1 MVQNSTDDGLSKTM
15 LARAAGMRT
24 RMVFAAV
31 YAVVLAP
38 VAGWTPAACWIAA
51 YGLLHTAEYLLFATE
66 KARTRA
72 FRPQL
77 ALAVLSL
84 NSIIYGALAL
94 MAIVGGGSAGLICG
108 GLFLAGAVL
117 NTVVTNQRSQAAYV
131 AAMTP
136 FGVYLLLTAGMA
148 WAISGASTYGI
159 AVGMVGVLLVFSST
173 ILWRAAAEA
182 LEAQRRAREEAERGR
197 GVAEAA
203 AEVKSA
209 FMAMVSHELRTPI
222 SAILAGAE
230 VIERRGGTDAAAGAL
245 IAQSGRMM
253 RTLLNDLL
261 DLSKMEAGRMSIET
275 VPFDLDALV
284 GDTTAFWRAE
294 AEKKGLRLERL
305 GSETLPAC
313 VAGDPTRLRQ
323 ILNNLISNAIKF
335 TDRGAVILAVSRE
348 GEAFR
353 FAVADTGRGLTP
365 DEISRLFSPF
375 EQGQASTARTHG
387 GTGLGL
393 SISRQLARLMGGD
406 LVAESLPDQGAV
418 FTLSLDLAE
427 PADETDETVDETAPA
442 PEAELGAVRV
452 LVVDDHEVNRRAV
465 ALMLEPFGVELTA
478 VASGEEGLALAAA
491 RVFDVILM
499 DVYMPEMDGHETC
512 RRLRA
517 TPGPNRRTPVIAC
530 TASASPQDWAECQA
544 AGMTDH
550 VAKPIDPAALTAAI
564 ARVLPEVEDE
574 DEDAKVA

>member
-1 MVQNSTDDGLSKTM
+1 MVQNSTDDGLAKTM

-38 VAGWTPAACWIAA
+38 VAGWTPAAAWIAA
-51 YGLLHTAEYLLFATE
+51 YGLLHTGEFLLFATD
-66 KARTRA
+66 KARARA
-72 FRPQL
+72 FRPRL
-77 ALAVLSL
+77 ALAILSL

-94 MAIVGGGSAGLICG
+94 MAIVGGGSGGLICG

-197 GVAEAA
+197 SAAEAA

-230 VIERRGGTDAAAGAL
+230 VIERHGGADAAAGAL

-284 GDTTAFWRAE
+284 EDTTAFWRAE
-294 AEKKGLRLERL
+294 AEKKGLTLERL
-305 GSETLPAC
+305 GAETLPAC

-335 TDRGAVILAVSRE
+335 TDRGAVILAVSHK

-365 DEISRLFSPF
+365 EEISRLFAPF
-375 EQGQASTARTHG
+375 EQAQASTARTHG

-406 LVAESLPDQGAV
+406 LVAASLPGQGAL
-418 FTLSLDLAE
+418 FTLSLDLVEAAAPAE
-427 PADETDETVDETAPA
+427 PALEAALGPA
-442 PEAELGAVRV
+442 RV

-465 ALMLEPFGVELTA
+465 ALILEPYGVELTA
-478 VASGEEGLALAAA
+478 ASSGEEALTLAAA
-491 RVFDVILM
+491 RVYDVILM
-499 DVYMPEMDGHETC
+499 DVQMPGMDGHETC

-517 TPGPNRRTPVIAC
+517 TPGPNKATPVIAC
-530 TASASPQDWAECQA
+530 TAADSAKDWVDSLA

-564 ARVLPEVEDE
+564 ARVLPEAEDSVET
-574 DEDAKVA
+574 AAA

>member
-72 FRPQL
+72 FRPRL

-84 NSIIYGALAL
+84 NSVIYGALAL

-182 LEAQRRAREEAERGR
+182 LDAQRRAREEAERGR

-275 VPFDLDALV
+275 VAFDLDALV
-284 GDTTAFWRAE
+284 GDTAAFWRAE

-305 GSETLPAC
+305 GAETLPAS

-427 PADETDETVDETAPA
+427 PAGETVDEAAPA
-442 PEAELGAVRV
+442 APAELGAVRV

-530 TASASPQDWAECQA
+530 TASASSEDWAACMV
-544 AGMTDH
+544 AGMNDH

-564 ARVLPEVEDE
+564 ARVLPEVEE
-574 DEDAKVA
+574 SAETAVA